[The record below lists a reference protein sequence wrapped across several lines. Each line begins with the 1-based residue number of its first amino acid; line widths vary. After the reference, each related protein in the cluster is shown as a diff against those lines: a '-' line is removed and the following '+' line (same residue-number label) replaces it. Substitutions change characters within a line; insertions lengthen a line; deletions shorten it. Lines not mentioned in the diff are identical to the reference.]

1 MRWGSIP
8 QTLQEGL
15 QLPRFPLKRTSL
27 ATPSAAKSAQKVAR
41 IILVAVGLGALI
53 FLVALTLLSG
63 AATSII
69 NNNQTSMLPYFAART
84 LSRMT
89 IAYGLSLLFALGY
102 GITTAMN
109 HRASHVTLPLLDIF
123 QSVPVLGFLPVVF
136 FFILNRVPGTFFG
149 IQIGAELASIIMI
162 FTAMAWAPTFGVIAG
177 VNAIPTDIREAAR
190 AYGVRGFRYLRQIV
204 LPAVYPELVWSSI
217 LAWGGGWYLIPIEE
231 YIPGTNPPVIL
242 KGLGS
247 YISIAA
253 AHQDLA
259 SALFGLIVLVSVIF
273 AIDRLVWRPLGA
285 RAEKYKYET
294 VAAPKTEPQRSG
306 VAEGVRRYEG
316 RLVAPVTS
324 FFKSEKFYFN
334 RVVEITRL
342 RRLFH
347 ATERLRFPE
356 RISRIPFWGKIVSY
370 AIFLGLVALAL
381 AITIPPKSQSIENTI
396 SAGFSLLASN
406 VAALDL
412 FVDTLL
418 SASRLAI
425 AYCIALAWTLAAG
438 ILIARSQR
446 LSRWLVPIFDIGQSI
461 PATALFPI
469 IVIIL
474 VDPFR
479 NTPFLGLTL
488 NFASIILILTGMQ
501 WYLLFN
507 IVGAVNSIPNDLLE
521 ATASYGVRGG
531 RFVKEI
537 LIPASF
543 PAILIGSIQ
552 AWGGGWNALIVSE
565 YISSDANVQGLGSFL
580 DKATLLE
587 GNSTTVALASVEIFA
602 ALLVMTGTVLIVNR
616 LVWRRML
623 RKADK
628 YKFEA

>member
-1 MRWGSIP
+1 
-8 QTLQEGL
+8 
-15 QLPRFPLKRTSL
+15 
-27 ATPSAAKSAQKVAR
+27 
-41 IILVAVGLGALI
+41 
-53 FLVALTLLSG
+53 
-63 AATSII
+63 
-69 NNNQTSMLPYFAART
+69 
-84 LSRMT
+84 MT
-89 IAYGLSLLFALGY
+89 IAYGLSLAFALGY

-109 HRASHVTLPLLDIF
+109 HRASHVMLPLLDIF

-136 FFILNRVPGTFFG
+136 YFILNRVPGTFAG
-149 IQIGAELASIIMI
+149 IQIGGELSSIIMI

-177 VNAIPTDIREAAR
+177 VNAIPEDIREAAR
-190 AYGVRGFRYLRQIV
+190 AYGVGGFRYLRQIV

-231 YIPGTNPPVIL
+231 YIPGTNPPVVL
-242 KGLGS
+242 KGIGS

-259 SALFGLIVLVSVIF
+259 SALFGLLILVGIIF

-285 RAEKYKYET
+285 RAEKYKYEAT
-294 VAAPKTEPQRSG
+294 AAPKTEPQRGAVS
-306 VAEGVRRYEG
+306 EGVRRYEG
-316 RLVAPVTS
+316 RLAAPVTS
-324 FFKSEKFYFN
+324 FFRSEKSYFN

-342 RRLFH
+342 RRLLH

-356 RISRIPFWGKIVSY
+356 RISRIPFWGKLVSY
-370 AIFLGLVALAL
+370 AIFLGLIALSL
-381 AITIPPKSQSIENTI
+381 AIIIPPKSQSIENAI
-396 SAGFSLLASN
+396 SSGFSLLALN
-406 VAALDL
+406 VTALDL

-418 SASRLAI
+418 SVSRLAI

-438 ILIARSQR
+438 IVIARSPR

-469 IVIIL
+469 VVILL
-474 VDPFR
+474 VDPFK

-488 NFASIILILTGMQ
+488 NFASVILILTGMQ

-507 IVGAVNSIPNDLLE
+507 IVGAVNSVPNDLLE
-521 ATASYGVRGG
+521 ATTSYGVRGG

-580 DKATLLE
+580 DKATALE

-602 ALLVMTGTVLIVNR
+602 ALLVMTATVLIINR
-616 LVWRRML
+616 LVWRRLL
-623 RKADK
+623 RKTEK
-628 YKFEA
+628 YKFEG